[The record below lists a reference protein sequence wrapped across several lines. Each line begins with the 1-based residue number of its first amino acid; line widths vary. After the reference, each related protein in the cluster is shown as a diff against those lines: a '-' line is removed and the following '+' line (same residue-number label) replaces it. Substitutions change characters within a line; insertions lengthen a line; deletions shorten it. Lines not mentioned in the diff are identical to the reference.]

1 MKDELRLKVP
11 PLSGLE
17 RLLRCSTRSAW
28 VMRLLPAPAPLLL
41 DVVGVK
47 LKIERTDR
55 FKNGT
60 QDRLQDVGKAISA
73 ILPSRAK

>member
-1 MKDELRLKVP
+1 MKDELRLNVP

-17 RLLRCSTRSAW
+17 MLLRCSTRSAW

-47 LKIERTDR
+47 LKMEERTER
-55 FKNGT
+55 I
-60 QDRLQDVGKAISA
+60 RKALCYSC
-73 ILPSRAK
+73 R

>member
-1 MKDELRLKVP
+1 MKDELRLNVP
-11 PLSGLE
+11 PLLSGLE

-47 LKIERTDR
+47 LKMERTER
-55 FKNGT
+55 I
-60 QDRLQDVGKAISA
+60 RKAVCYS
-73 ILPSRAK
+73 

>member
-47 LKIERTDR
+47 LKIERTNR
-55 FKNGT
+55 FRK
-60 QDRLQDVGKAISA
+60 V
-73 ILPSRAK
+73 